1 MLSSFPQEKLDP
13 RVKRTRE
20 LIQRSFMEII
30 DEKGF
35 TSISVQDITARAGI
49 NRATFYAH
57 YTDKFD
63 LLDKAIGEMFRAEIE
78 RRMLNVCEFQVDNLR
93 SLVVTVCEFVGKIH
107 THTDH
112 EEQYQILAEAQI
124 RNQVFGLILH
134 WLEKIETI
142 RNCSVSGS
150 GLPRQQAGR
159 FTAWPTNGHT
169 KKGYPPP
176 KHLPMKSCRSLPLTL
191 GKRSSLQDKIVSCV
205 DLF

>member
-1 MLSSFPQEKLDP
+1 MLSSFPTEKLDP

-20 LIQRSFMEII
+20 LIQRSFMEIV

-35 TSISVQDITARAGI
+35 NSISVQDITARAGI

-57 YTDKFD
+57 YPDKYD

-78 RRMLNVCEFQVDNLR
+78 RRMLNVCEFRVENLR

-112 EEQYQILAEAQI
+112 EEQYQTLAEAQI

-142 RNCSVSGS
+142 RNCSVSRERAATAAS
-150 GLPRQQAGR
+150 WAIYGLAHQWTHEKRKSTAETFADEVMPLVAANLDQTIELAG
-159 FTAWPTNGHT
+159 
-169 KKGYPPP
+169 
-176 KHLPMKSCRSLPLTL
+176 
-191 GKRSSLQDKIVSCV
+191 
-205 DLF
+205 

>member
-20 LIQRSFMEII
+20 LIQRSFMEIV

-35 TSISVQDITARAGI
+35 NSISVQDITARAGI

-57 YTDKFD
+57 YTDKYD

-78 RRMLNVCEFQVDNLR
+78 RRMLNVCEFRQENLR
-93 SLVVTVCEFVGKIH
+93 TLVITVCEFVGKIH

-112 EEQYQILAEAQI
+112 EEQYQTLAEAQI
-124 RNQVFGLILH
+124 RSQIYGLILH

-142 RNCSVSGS
+142 RNCSVSRERAATAAS
-150 GLPRQQAGR
+150 WAIYGLAHQWTHEKRKSSAETFADEVMPLVAANLGQTIEIAG
-159 FTAWPTNGHT
+159 
-169 KKGYPPP
+169 
-176 KHLPMKSCRSLPLTL
+176 
-191 GKRSSLQDKIVSCV
+191 
-205 DLF
+205 